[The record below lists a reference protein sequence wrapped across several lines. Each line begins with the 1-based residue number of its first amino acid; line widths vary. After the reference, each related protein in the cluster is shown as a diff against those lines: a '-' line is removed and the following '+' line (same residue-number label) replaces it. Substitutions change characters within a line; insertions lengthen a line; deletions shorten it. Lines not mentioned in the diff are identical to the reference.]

1 MDLLECYLEYFYVLD
16 KKINLYIIYITMKYC
31 FRCGKSYS
39 TKTNLNKHLRRNVQC
54 EPNYLNI
61 SPNIIITEYD
71 NYENAFIT
79 VYESKKD
86 PIIPVLGSSF
96 GSVLYQQ
103 GSINLSQT
111 GKIIC
116 EYCKTEFTRKTN
128 YYRHKKNRC
137 KIIKQHQIMDE
148 FLNTKYDLL
157 KLEYEEK
164 LKEQIENEIKLKE
177 ETNKLKEELEDK
189 IKDLE
194 SRLVPSTSNTQQIN
208 NGHIGDNNEHIGD
221 NITNITINN
230 FGEEKFNI
238 SVQDC
243 EKIMSHEFDM
253 IVKLIEYIHII
264 PPENRNAFIPSLKE
278 KYAMIM
284 RNQKWDL
291 VDRREFINDL
301 VISKNVML
309 EKLLD
314 EYGPQFENVNPN
326 RSRSVINYC
335 KNDEEEYGKIKTNT
349 NLLLYNN
356 KDLVKN
362 TFENNY
368 NKKIKGR

>member
-1 MDLLECYLEYFYVLD
+1 
-16 KKINLYIIYITMKYC
+16 
-31 FRCGKSYS
+31 
-39 TKTNLNKHLRRNVQC
+39 
-54 EPNYLNI
+54 
-61 SPNIIITEYD
+61 
-71 NYENAFIT
+71 
-79 VYESKKD
+79 
-86 PIIPVLGSSF
+86 
-96 GSVLYQQ
+96 
-103 GSINLSQT
+103 
-111 GKIIC
+111 
-116 EYCKTEFTRKTN
+116 
-128 YYRHKKNRC
+128 
-137 KIIKQHQIMDE
+137 
-148 FLNTKYDLL
+148 
-157 KLEYEEK
+157 
-164 LKEQIENEIKLKE
+164 
-177 ETNKLKEELEDK
+177 
-189 IKDLE
+189 
-194 SRLVPSTSNTQQIN
+194 
-208 NGHIGDNNEHIGD
+208 
-221 NITNITINN
+221 
-230 FGEEKFNI
+230 
-238 SVQDC
+238 
-243 EKIMSHEFDM
+243 MSHEFDM

-314 EYGPQFENVNPN
+314 EYGSQFENVNPN

>member
-1 MDLLECYLEYFYVLD
+1 MY
-16 KKINLYIIYITMKYC
+16 YC
-31 FRCGKSYS
+31 FRCGKQ
-39 TKTNLNKHLRRNVQC
+39 TKTKSNLNSHLRNKKKCDIKYMYISRKSIIN
-54 EPNYLNI
+54 EYEKYLNEYFTVVEEY
-61 SPNIIITEYD
+61 SGSNIGSL
-71 NYENAFIT
+71 N
-79 VYESKKD
+79 KK
-86 PIIPVLGSSF
+86 IGSNMIQQNSVNSLLGSNNEIKLF
-96 GSVLYQQ
+96 
-103 GSINLSQT
+103 SIDDKQT
-111 GKIIC
+111 DKIIC
-116 EYCKTEFTRKTN
+116 EYCKKEFTLKTN
-128 YYRHKKNRC
+128 YYRHKKKRC
-137 KIIKQHQIMDE
+137 KVIKQHQIMDE
-148 FLNTKYDLL
+148 FLQTKYDLL

-164 LKEQIENEIKLKE
+164 LKAETEKIEEKLKE
-177 ETNKLKEELEDK
+177 KLEDK

-208 NGHIGDNNEHIGD
+208 NGHIGDNNGHIGD

-238 SVQDC
+238 SAQDC

>member
-1 MDLLECYLEYFYVLD
+1 M
-16 KKINLYIIYITMKYC
+16 
-31 FRCGKSYS
+31 
-39 TKTNLNKHLRRNVQC
+39 
-54 EPNYLNI
+54 NI
-61 SPNIIITEYD
+61 SREIIIN
-71 NYENAFIT
+71 NYNDYVNDFIT
-79 VYESKKD
+79 LYKK
-86 PIIPVLGSSF
+86 SSVQLV
-96 GSVLYQQ
+96 SND
-103 GSINLSQT
+103 SIQDGIN
-111 GKIIC
+111 KIIC
-116 EYCKTEFTRKTN
+116 EYCQTEFTHKNN

-148 FLNTKYDLL
+148 FLSTKYDLL

-164 LKEQIENEIKLKE
+164 LKAETEKIEEKLKEQIENELKLKE

-208 NGHIGDNNEHIGD
+208 NGHIGDNNGHIGD